1 MSELFVYG
9 IDENS
14 PREAIAEFEQFGQ
27 VTELY
32 SPRAR
37 KESSDPENSS
47 FLHEMNLSHQIDFWL
62 PHMGHKW
69 EIWVVWDICT

>member
-14 PREAIAEFEQFGQ
+14 QREAIAEFEQFGQ

-32 SPRAR
+32 SPRGR
-37 KESSDPENSS
+37 KAAILRIAAS
-47 FLHEMNLSHQIDFWL
+47 
-62 PHMGHKW
+62 
-69 EIWVVWDICT
+69 CTK